1 MASGRRLKRKQSDA
15 VCPRDDGQDI
25 TEFKVQS
32 FIVKL
37 WLEESG
43 DEAGKIV
50 WRGYVT
56 HVPDGEQR
64 YLKRLS
70 DITDFIEGH
79 LKVFGVKPDHSR
91 FVRWLRRLNSR

>member
-1 MASGRRLKRKQSDA
+1 MASGSRLKRQQNAA
-15 VCPRDDGQDI
+15 VCPRDDGMDI
-25 TEFKVQS
+25 TESKVQS

-43 DEAGKIV
+43 DEAGKVV

-56 HVPDGEQR
+56 HVPDGERR

-70 DITDFIEGH
+70 DVTDFIEGH
-79 LKVFGVKPDHSR
+79 LKAIGVEPDHSR
-91 FVRWLRRLNSR
+91 FGRWLRRLSSR